1 MFDAVFLLHM
11 SPTTGPRTRIY
22 GEFFKIRRYELTCRG
37 LNLGFVGFRA
47 VFKTEPQTH
56 GPSQAPSL
64 GILEAILTNSLHCSS
79 FVGLVT
85 F

>member
-1 MFDAVFLLHM
+1 M
-11 SPTTGPRTRIY
+11 
-22 GEFFKIRRYELTCRG
+22 FFKIFKICRYKLTCRG